1 MNKKILI
8 FIILSLTIVVFSSC
22 TKRISDIVEPTK
34 VIVQTTKEVET
45 TVETKNET
53 ETQTTTVKETIE
65 TTTIVEEETEETI
78 ESLETET
85 NEEVESKEFNDSDN
99 KTSTPY
105 NNKTDIK
112 YLTTLAPLDGY
123 GLIDLTNWEY
133 GMTPCEWI
141 KLEPNV
147 QIICNNR
154 PNTSE
159 NFSIKTKSST
169 GSKGCFL
176 PVFIKTNSFGN
187 DYDGRF
193 YSFVDYNK
201 KLPEE
206 MLFSNSLEK
215 LEYQGQKIIDILS
228 KKYNIEKFEN
238 GIIKANGEYVN
249 VVYIDELDNILNNN

>member
-1 MNKKILI
+1 MNKKKFNIVILCL
-8 FIILSLTIVVFSSC
+8 ILFVFSSC
-22 TKRISDIVEPTK
+22 TKKITDIVEPTK
-34 VIVQTTKEVET
+34 IIPQTTKEIET
-45 TVETKNET
+45 TIETKNET
-53 ETQTTTVKETIE
+53 KIEITAIKETIE
-65 TTTIVEEETEETI
+65 TTTIVEEETEEVV
-78 ESLETET
+78 ESQETET
-85 NEEVESKEFNDSDN
+85 NEEIENNKDNASDIKTNNPYSN
-99 KTSTPY
+99 KTEV
-105 NNKTDIK
+105 K
-112 YLTTLAPLDGY
+112 YQTTSAPLDGY

-141 KLEPNV
+141 KLDANV

-159 NFSIKTKSST
+159 DFSIKTKSST

-193 YSFVDYNK
+193 YSFLDYSK